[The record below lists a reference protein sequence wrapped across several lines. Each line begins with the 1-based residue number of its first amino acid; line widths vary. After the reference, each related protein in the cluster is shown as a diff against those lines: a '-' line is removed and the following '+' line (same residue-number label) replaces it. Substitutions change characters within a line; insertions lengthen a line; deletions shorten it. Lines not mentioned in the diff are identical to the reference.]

1 MAAPELSAPPRFSV
15 IVPTRARRDLAVRLV
30 RGLADQELTD
40 FEAIVVVDGA
50 TDTTP
55 EALHA
60 LDVSFPLSILEHP
73 HRGAAAARNA
83 GAAAAKGEI
92 LLFLDDDMVPHPA
105 LLAEHDRSHRNGAQ
119 LVIGHLPLDPES
131 PPTAVAAAVGRWAER
146 RRARLSALDGEVPV
160 PDLITG
166 QMSVPRETFASLG
179 GFDVA
184 FTRGGLVP
192 GADRDFGYRSRRA
205 GLHIVFNPAAISYQY
220 YEVDARD
227 YTRRSRDGARGDR
240 ILAARYP
247 EIAAELWQPR
257 FNAVSTKVVLGP
269 LAALPRSVS
278 KPVRSLAVS
287 LFSRPE
293 PGPRS
298 SRFFFAVQTM
308 ERVRGA
314 REGRRDL
321 STPVAVVLAYH
332 SISSLAGDRTLGEYG
347 VPPERFARQ
356 LDSLIRTGWNFIQL
370 DRFLDAL
377 AGVETLPER
386 AVLLTFDDAYVDLLT
401 AAMPILAERKLPA
414 VVFAVADRIGATNDW
429 RRHDAT
435 ELQLLDADGLR
446 EVAAQ
451 GVVVGSHGTTHR
463 PLVELSRDDLELELI
478 GSAERIASLGL
489 PRPTV
494 FSYPHGEWS
503 PEVATAVER
512 AGYRG
517 AFTVTTG
524 AVRRFQNRYELPRVE
539 VLASDTDRSLT
550 RKVANAARRDDWWRR
565 VPRRGAA
572 R

>member
-1 MAAPELSAPPRFSV
+1 VAAPELSGTPRFSV

-40 FEAIVVVDGA
+40 FEAIVVVDGT
-50 TDTTP
+50 TDDTP
-55 EALHA
+55 DALRA
-60 LDVSFPLSILEHP
+60 LDTPFPLRILEHS
-73 HRGAAAARNA
+73 HQGAAAARNA
-83 GAAAAKGEI
+83 GAAVAKGEL
-92 LLFLDDDMVPHPA
+92 LLFLDDDMAPHPA
-105 LLAEHDRSHRNGAQ
+105 LLAEHDRSHRDGAQ

-166 QMSVPRETFASLG
+166 QMSVPREAFESLG

-192 GADRDFGYRSRRA
+192 GADRDFGYRARRA
-205 GLHIVFNPAAISYQY
+205 GLHTVFNPAAISDQY

-247 EIAAELWQPR
+247 EIADELWQPR

-269 LAALPRSVS
+269 LATLPRSLS

-287 LFSRPE
+287 LFSSPD

-314 REGRRDL
+314 REGERDL
-321 STPVAVVLAYH
+321 ATPVAVVLAYH
-332 SISSLAGDRTLGEYG
+332 SISSLAGDRILREYG
-347 VPPERFARQ
+347 VPPERFAHQ
-356 LDSLIRTGWNFIQL
+356 LDRLLSTGWNFVDL

-377 AGVETLPER
+377 AGVGSLPER
-386 AVLLTFDDAYVDLLT
+386 AVLLTFDDAYADLLD
-401 AAMPILAERKLPA
+401 AALPILSKRKLPA
-414 VVFAVADRIGATNDW
+414 VVFAVADRIGGTNDW
-429 RRHDAT
+429 RRREAT
-435 ELQLLDADGLR
+435 ELPLLDADGLR
-446 EVAAQ
+446 QVSAQ
-451 GVVVGSHGTTHR
+451 GIVVASHGATHR
-463 PLVELSRDDLELELI
+463 PLVELSDDDLERELV
-478 GSAERIASLGL
+478 GSADRIASLDL

-503 PEVATAVER
+503 PKVATAVEQ

-517 AFTVTTG
+517 AFTVTPG
-524 AVRRFQNRYELPRVE
+524 AVRRFQSRYALPRVE
-539 VLASDTDRSLT
+539 VLASDTNRT
-550 RKVANAARRDDWWRR
+550 VARKLARARRR
-565 VPRRGAA
+565 AA
-572 R
+572 P

>member
-1 MAAPELSAPPRFSV
+1 MAAPELSATPRFSV

-30 RGLADQELTD
+30 RALADQELTD

-50 TDTTP
+50 GDSTP
-55 EALHA
+55 DALRA
-60 LDVSFPLSILEHP
+60 LDTRFTLTILEHP

-83 GAAAAKGEI
+83 GAAAARGEI

-105 LLAEHDRSHRNGAQ
+105 LLAEHDRSHGDGAQ
-119 LVIGHLPLDPES
+119 LVIGDLPLDPES

-166 QMSVPRETFASLG
+166 QMSVPREAFVSLG

-192 GADRDFGYRSRRA
+192 GADRDFGYRARKA
-205 GLHIVFNPAAISYQY
+205 GLRIVFNPAAISYQY

-227 YTRRSRDGARGDR
+227 YTRRSRDGARGDC

-247 EIAAELWQPR
+247 EIADELWQPR
-257 FNAVSTKVVLGP
+257 FNAASTKLVLGP
-269 LAALPRSVS
+269 LAALPRSFS
-278 KPVRSLAVS
+278 TPVRSLAVW

-332 SISSLAGDRTLGEYG
+332 SISSLSGDRILGEYG
-347 VPPERFARQ
+347 IPPERFARQ
-356 LDSLIRTGWNFIQL
+356 LDGLIRLGWTFVDL
-370 DRFLDAL
+370 DQFLDTL
-377 AGVETLPER
+377 SGVAALPER
-386 AVLLTFDDAYVDLLT
+386 ALLLTFDDAYTDLLS
-401 AAMPILAERKLPA
+401 AALPILSQRRLPA

-429 RRHDAT
+429 RRREAT
-435 ELQLLDADGLR
+435 ELPLLDADGLR
-446 EVAAQ
+446 HVAAH
-451 GVVVGSHGTTHR
+451 GIVVGSHGATHR
-463 PLVELSRDDLELELI
+463 PLVELSDDELERELT

-503 PEVATAVER
+503 PAVAGAVEQ

-524 AVRRFQNRYELPRVE
+524 AVRRFQNRYGLPRVE
-539 VLASDTDRSLT
+539 VLASDSDRSLT

-565 VPRRGAA
+565 MPRRRAA